1 MTTASHTKIAGCM
14 ATIRV
19 MAVLLVGFAAV
30 SALLAGVSFASLGS
44 LDPGQTVEA
53 EPGLELGLRSWTL
66 ALGLFAGAQAV
77 LYCILAFLGFRGAAD
92 ACKVGSFGALTII
105 VFLVLIISQFLFS
118 AFGLGGE
125 LGATGWITNA
135 ASFVLFI
142 SALSA
147 YYVKGYLRG
156 QGRQ

>member
-66 ALGLFAGAQAV
+66 ALGLFAGA
-77 LYCILAFLGFRGAAD
+77 
-92 ACKVGSFGALTII
+92 
-105 VFLVLIISQFLFS
+105 
-118 AFGLGGE
+118 
-125 LGATGWITNA
+125 
-135 ASFVLFI
+135 
-142 SALSA
+142 
-147 YYVKGYLRG
+147 
-156 QGRQ
+156 